1 MRLKYYL
8 RGLGI
13 GIVVTAVVLAFT
25 GNDKAEMT
33 DAQIIERAKEL
44 GMQEA
49 EKENGLL
56 LDKSKEAEEVA
67 EEVIKDVQEESV
79 EDISE
84 EIVTGE
90 EVADALENV
99 TEPETVA
106 DDTEEALETQQPE
119 IENTDTAEETQEAVE
134 QMVMITIQSGDSSV
148 SVSKRVADAGLVE
161 SASAYDRFL
170 CQNGYDK
177 KLAVGNHEIP
187 VGATEEE
194 IAVILTTRKK

>member
-13 GIVVTAVVLAFT
+13 GIVVTAVVLAFA

-90 EVADALENV
+90 EVPDALENV
-99 TEPETVA
+99 TEAVTGEVSETKQ
-106 DDTEEALETQQPE
+106 TE

-134 QMVMITIQSGDSSV
+134 QMVIITIQSGDSSV

-161 SASAYDRFL
+161 SATAYDRCL